1 MDYLFL
7 DEKGTQNTIKALEDK
22 ELYNDSQKI
31 QLGTDKMKTFV
42 SSVIK
47 ISGENIEKL
56 EKEYTVIEQN
66 YLNERQQSQKNID
79 EVKGALILKR
89 NFEYGAASMNK
100 NAIAF
105 YSELLDILKTYQVQ
119 HHFFAVNKI
128 PLAIDKRFKDWI
140 LSIAEKTRQPL
151 ANVVLYSLS
160 KYASIE
166 DSEKVIKALFNRE
179 VSDKEV
185 LELII
190 SDISNFILKYDRPTK
205 NRLTIQIAN
214 YKDLLD
220 VFNNFK
226 DTLISKS
233 YEDCKFI
240 TFNWKKAIFNIDLWL
255 IELNLDR
262 NNLKLRLDNGIESNH
277 FEELNLLEVQEGLD
291 SKMYTGLR
299 VADVLIVFIGGYI
312 SKMSEKIMYNK
323 EKPFDS
329 QYLPVEFFQLK
340 KEQFELLIKIN
351 DYLFNTGLQYSYTN
365 DLYFD
370 DTEVFKTFLEYLD
383 TFSSFEEFKAIDINS
398 HPLEHFKMQAVVAQ
412 KKYEEMVHNEFY
424 AMSISGSLK
433 KAITS
438 GLVRP

>member
-56 EKEYTVIEQN
+56 EKEYTGIEQN

-166 DSEKVIKALFNRE
+166 ASEKVIKALFNRE
-179 VSDKEV
+179 VSDEEV
-185 LELII
+185 LGLII
-190 SDISNFILKYDRPTK
+190 NDIKAFILKYDKPTS
-205 NRLTIQIAN
+205 NRLTIQIEN
-214 YKDLLD
+214 YKFLLEI
-220 VFNNFK
+220 FNCFK
-226 DTLISKS
+226 DILISNS
-233 YEDCKFI
+233 YEDAKFI
-240 TFNWKKAIFNIDLWL
+240 TFNWKKAVFTIDLWL
-255 IELNLDR
+255 IELQLDR
-262 NNLKLRLDNGIESNH
+262 SNLKLMLDNGIESKH

-291 SKMYTGLR
+291 SKIYTGLR
-299 VADVLIVFIGGYI
+299 IADVLIVFIGGYI
-312 SKMSEKIMYNK
+312 SKMSEKTMYNK
-323 EKPFDS
+323 EQPYEV
-329 QYLPVEFFQLK
+329 QYLPIEFFQLN

-351 DYLFNTGLQYSYTN
+351 DYFFNTELQYSYTN

-370 DTEVFKTFLEYLD
+370 DTEIFKTFLEYLG
-383 TFSSFEEFKAIDINS
+383 TFSSFEEFKVIELNS
-398 HPLEHFKMQAVVAQ
+398 HPLEHFKMLVVVAQ
-412 KKYEEMVHNEFY
+412 KKYAEMNYNELF
-424 AMSISGSLK
+424 AINSSGSLK
-433 KAITS
+433 KAIMS
-438 GLVRP
+438 GLARP